1 MKKFF
6 LSVGLLALCNALPLP
21 ASADESQDVYL
32 CIDERGHKEY
42 KNTGVTK
49 NCKKVDLPAITTVA
63 APTRRAAPSGN
74 STNSTSKPS
83 ASSPADFPKVDS
95 NTQKK
100 RDSDSRQIFEDEL
113 RAEEQK
119 LANFKK
125 EFNGGQPE
133 RRGDES
139 NFAKYQERVQQMRDD
154 IARTEKNIEA
164 LKREMANVKN

>member
-1 MKKFF
+1 MMKKLF
-6 LSVGLLALCNALPLP
+6 LSLSLLTLCNAWPLL

-63 APTRRAAPSGN
+63 APVRKPASSGT
-74 STNSTSKPS
+74 SSSGSKP
-83 ASSPADFPKVDS
+83 ASSPSDFPKVDS
-95 NTQKK
+95 GTQKK
-100 RDSDSRQIFEDEL
+100 RDSDSKQIFEDEL

-119 LANFKK
+119 LANYKK

-139 NFAKYQERVQQMRDD
+139 NFAKYQDRVQQMRDD